1 MKSYHE
7 GHCRKASCGEGH
19 EDKIQRRLVVN
30 EYGGYNISGKE
41 EGGEKEVVS
50 RRVGR

>member
-1 MKSYHE
+1 MRNIQYYAGTDKKNTMKSYHE

-30 EYGGYNISGKE
+30 EYGGYNIS
-41 EGGEKEVVS
+41 
-50 RRVGR
+50 